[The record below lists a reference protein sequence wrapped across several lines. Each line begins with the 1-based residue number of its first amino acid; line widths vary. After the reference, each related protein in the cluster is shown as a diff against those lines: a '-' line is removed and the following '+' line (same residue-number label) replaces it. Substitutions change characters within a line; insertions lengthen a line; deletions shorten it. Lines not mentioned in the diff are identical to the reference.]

1 MATDA
6 ELVER
11 LRQLLRT
18 SDLNTT
24 TTAIVRRR
32 LEEDFGIDLTH
43 KKAFIREQ
51 VDLFLQGQDEGDK
64 ADEEAPGDEEG
75 DENGDSDGGGDEVN
89 GEEEDEEEDENE
101 EEEEEVGG
109 RRSGRNKRSVKKKV

>member
-18 SDLNTT
+18 SDLTTT

-32 LEEDFGIDLTH
+32 LEEGFGIDLTH

-64 ADEEAPGDEEG
+64 ADEAVEPPGDEEG
-75 DENGDSDGGGDEVN
+75 DENGDSDGGV
-89 GEEEDEEEDENE
+89 EDEEA
-101 EEEEEVGG
+101 EEEEVEVEVG
-109 RRSGRNKRSVKKKV
+109 RRSGRNKRSAKKKV

>member
-64 ADEEAPGDEEG
+64 ADEAVEPQGDEEG
-75 DENGDSDGGGDEVN
+75 DENGDSDGGVED
-89 GEEEDEEEDENE
+89 DEEEEEEEENE
-101 EEEEEVGG
+101 EEEEVVG